1 MPNRTDETPL
11 PQQDRDRQPG
21 SSIQDEPRDFETMV
35 SDDGRNY
42 DASFDSDLNPIEDED
57 VNTHGSER

>member
-1 MPNRTDETPL
+1 MPNRTDETRL

-21 SSIQDEPRDFETMV
+21 SSIQDEPRDFEKMV

-42 DASFDSDLNPIEDED
+42 DAPFDSDLNPIEDED
-57 VNTHGSER
+57 VNTQGSER